1 MYSFLGFSSLVQKT
15 ARLCTVTRRSP
26 AMFAMICT
34 LKRTDYLVL
43 PLLATGFAT
52 YQIDRTNI
60 ASALTGGFASA
71 ISVDQNTINLGNQL
85 LFLGVILLE
94 IPSNMALQRV
104 GPRRWIGAQVFIFG
118 VLAALQIFIR
128 NRTGFLITRAV
139 LGLAEA
145 GYIPA
150 AMYTLSTW
158 YTKEQLTKRIAIF
171 FFGMFGGAAIA
182 PLLGAALLK
191 LDGRG
196 GIAGWKWIFLVEGLW
211 SIIMAL
217 LLFTGLPDRPP
228 HSPQSNSPTTSN
240 SNSDSDSSSSLDK
253 PTTDKLPAN
262 PPSSPA
268 DDRIPWSLVYKT
280 ITNTAKWPHFLATGC
295 VFATWS
301 PLTTYT
307 PSIIMSLGFDRITAN
322 ALAAIGSL
330 ITLPVIFFFAW
341 LSDRS
346 RRRGCTV
353 LLAIGSY
360 LVALVVLRTVQ
371 PHVGRWGHVG
381 LWTMV
386 NGLAVGYHPVH
397 NAWIQVNCE
406 SAGERSII
414 VMSATAGLMAGSQ
427 IFQGDEADDFYPK
440 GLVIMIALVAVGF
453 GLVVVQM
460 GIYQFTDRRNGGLVE
475 EECWE

>member
-1 MYSFLGFSSLVQKT
+1 MTKHMTNEL
-15 ARLCTVTRRSP
+15 RRSD
-26 AMFAMICT
+26 FI
-34 LKRTDYLVL
+34 VL

-94 IPSNMALQRV
+94 IPSNMALQRI
-104 GPRRWIGAQVFIFG
+104 GPRRWISAQVFIFG
-118 VLAALQIFIR
+118 LLAALQIFIR
-128 NRTGFLITRAV
+128 DRTGFLITRAV
-139 LGLAEA
+139 LGLTEA

-158 YTKEQLTKRIAIF
+158 YTNAKLTKRIAIF

-196 GIAGWKWIFLVEGLW
+196 GLAGWKWIFLLEGLW
-211 SIIMAL
+211 SILMAL
-217 LLFTGLPDRPP
+217 LLFTALPD
-228 HSPQSNSPTTSN
+228 H
-240 SNSDSDSSSSLDK
+240 
-253 PTTDKLPAN
+253 
-262 PPSSPA
+262 PPSTGTSTSTPTH
-268 DDRIPWSLVYKT
+268 RQPLPWPLIYKT
-280 ITNTAKWPHFLATGC
+280 LTNTAKYPHFLATAC

-307 PSIIMSLGFDRITAN
+307 PSIIMALGFSRVIAN
-322 ALAAIGSL
+322 ALAALGNL
-330 ITLPVIFFFAW
+330 LTLPVIFGFAW
-341 LSDRS
+341 LSTATH
-346 RRRGCTV
+346 RRGSTV
-353 LLAIGSY
+353 LLAMGSY

-371 PHVGRWGHVG
+371 PHVTSRWGRVG
-381 LWTMV
+381 LWTAV

-397 NAWIQVNCE
+397 NAWIQVNCCCP
-406 SAGERSII
+406 GERSVI

-427 IFQGDEADDFYPK
+427 IFQGDEAHAFYPM
-440 GLVIMIALVAVGF
+440 GLLIMILLVLVGMVLVAG
-453 GLVVVQM
+453 QM
-460 GIYQFTDRRNGGLVE
+460 GIYRFAGRGKCESQGGDMDM
-475 EECWE
+475 C

>member
-1 MYSFLGFSSLVQKT
+1 
-15 ARLCTVTRRSP
+15 
-26 AMFAMICT
+26 MFAVICGPG
-34 LKRTDYLVL
+34 RTDYLVL

-104 GPRRWIGAQVFIFG
+104 GPHRWIGAQVFIFG

-196 GIAGWKWIFLVEGLW
+196 GLAGWKWIFLVEGLW

-217 LLFTGLPDRPP
+217 LLFISLPDRPP
-228 HSPQSNSPTTSN
+228 SPRESNSPTTRN
-240 SNSDSDSSSSLDK
+240 SNRDSGSSNSSSLDK
-253 PTTDKLPAN
+253 PTPDQPPTSAAN
-262 PPSSPA
+262 E
-268 DDRIPWSLVYKT
+268 RIPWILVYKT

-307 PSIIMSLGFDRITAN
+307 PSIIMSLGFNRIAAN
-322 ALAAIGSL
+322 ALAAIGNL
-330 ITLPVIFFFAW
+330 ITLPVIFLFAW
-341 LSDRS
+341 LSDATGK
-346 RRRGCTV
+346 RGCAV

-360 LVALVVLRTVQ
+360 LIALVVLRAVQ

-397 NAWIQVNCE
+397 NAWIQVNCG

-427 IFQGDEADDFYPK
+427 IFRAGEADDFYPR
-440 GLVIMIALVAVGF
+440 GLVIMIVLVAVGF
-453 GLVVVQM
+453 VLVVVQM
-460 GIYQFTDRRNGGLVE
+460 GIYRFTDGKKGRPVE
-475 EECWE
+475 QECWE

>member
-1 MYSFLGFSSLVQKT
+1 
-15 ARLCTVTRRSP
+15 
-26 AMFAMICT
+26 MICT

-94 IPSNMALQRV
+94 IPSNMALQWV

-196 GIAGWKWIFLVEGLW
+196 GLAGWQWIFLVEGLW

-228 HSPQSNSPTTSN
+228 HSPQSNSPTPTTSNSNSN

-253 PTTDKLPAN
+253 PTTDKPPAKPPTSPAN
-262 PPSSPA
+262 
-268 DDRIPWSLVYKT
+268 DRIPWSLVHKT

-307 PSIIMSLGFDRITAN
+307 PSIIVSLGFNRIPAN
-322 ALAAIGSL
+322 ALAAIGNL

-427 IFQGDEADDFYPK
+427 IFRGDEAGDFYPK
-440 GLVIMIALVAVGF
+440 GLVIMIAVVAVGF
-453 GLVVVQM
+453 VLVAVQM
-460 GIYQFTDRRNGGLVE
+460 GIYRWTERQKEMSVE
-475 EECWE
+475 EECWEWPNCIDQ

>member
-1 MYSFLGFSSLVQKT
+1 MMMHSDLESVSYVRHDMQ
-15 ARLCTVTRRSP
+15 TRTK
-26 AMFAMICT
+26 A
-34 LKRTDYLVL
+34 DYLVL

-71 ISVDQNTINLGNQL
+71 ISVDENTINLGNQL

-104 GPRRWIGAQVFIFG
+104 GPRRWIGVQVFIFG
-118 VLAALQIFIR
+118 ALAALQIFIR
-128 NRTGFLITRAV
+128 NRTGFLITRA
-139 LGLAEA
+139 
-145 GYIPA
+145 
-150 AMYTLSTW
+150 
-158 YTKEQLTKRIAIF
+158 RIAIF

-196 GIAGWKWIFLVEGLW
+196 GLAGWKWIFLVEGLW

-217 LLFTGLPDRPP
+217 LLFIGLPDRPP
-228 HSPQSNSPTTSN
+228 NPPKSNSPTTRD
-240 SNSDSDSSSSLDK
+240 SNSDSDSSNSSSLDK
-253 PTTDKLPAN
+253 PTPN
-262 PPSSPA
+262 PPPTSPENE
-268 DDRIPWSLVYKT
+268 RIPWSLVYKT
-280 ITNTAKWPHFLATGC
+280 LTNTAKWPHFLATGC

-307 PSIIMSLGFDRITAN
+307 PSIIMSLGFNRITAN
-322 ALAAIGSL
+322 ALAAIGNL
-330 ITLPVIFFFAW
+330 ITLPVIFLFAW
-341 LSDRS
+341 LSDATRK
-346 RRRGCTV
+346 RGCAV

-397 NAWIQVNCE
+397 NAWIQVNCD
-406 SAGERSII
+406 SAGERI

-427 IFQGDEADDFYPK
+427 IFRGGEADDFYPK
-440 GLVIMIALVAVGF
+440 GLVIMIALVAAGF
-453 GLVVVQM
+453 VLVVVQM
-460 GIYQFTDRRNGGLVE
+460 GIYRFGDRKKSGPVE
-475 EECWE
+475 QECWE